1 MRGVWLAVR
10 CGTESPLHAAAFVA
24 KLGEQQLLQTLQDA
38 LSEELAKMPE
48 VRICHCDITDCVA
61 CMGQLTAA
69 RILACWQEGERRK
82 KILPLKI
89 LQPKLAR
96 LNAAA
101 PAHCTAESLSEELAQ
116 LRAYVS
122 QSPQLELFQWRGI
135 ILRYKGPHLWA
146 ERHLPGS
153 AKEEEGR
160 MGAGVPY
167 FYVDHDTEQTL
178 YCSAGA
184 LVFD

>member
-1 MRGVWLAVR
+1 MEPTRFDKVEVFR
-10 CGTESPLHAAAFVA
+10 SPTICS
-24 KLGEQQLLQTLQDA
+24 LLTWAGILFSM
-38 LSEELAKMPE
+38 L
-48 VRICHCDITDCVA
+48 CV
-61 CMGQLTAA
+61 G
-69 RILACWQEGERRK
+69 RERRC
-82 KILPLKI
+82 PDWTH
-89 LQPKLAR
+89 
-96 LNAAA
+96 AAA

-160 MGAGVPY
+160 MGAGLPY

>member
-24 KLGEQQLLQTLQDA
+24 KLGEQQLLQSLQDA

-69 RILACWQEGERRK
+69 RVLACWQEGERRK

-101 PAHCTAESLSEELAQ
+101 PAHCTAESLSEELEQ

-122 QSPQLELFQWRGI
+122 QSPQLELFKWQGI

-146 ERHLPGS
+146 DRHLPGF

-160 MGAGVPY
+160 MSAGLSY